1 MTSKFFKRDILLNQV
16 NTVFSDGVLY
26 RKTCRGE
33 AGRFSD
39 GLAETGK
46 GAFPCGESAFF
57 RERVL
62 RLF

>member
-1 MTSKFFKRDILLNQV
+1 MLNQV
-16 NTVFSDGVLY
+16 CTVFSDGVLY
-26 RKTCRGE
+26 RKTCHGE
-33 AGRFSD
+33 AGWFSD

-57 RERVL
+57 RERVR